1 MEFSCHIWAFEDRHL
16 QEALG
21 TIARLGFRY
30 VDIGTGKHF
39 NTSRA
44 LDNAERKA
52 MFNEFRRELE
62 LFNLAV
68 ADVYLFL
75 PRISLNDV
83 AKRNRDIM
91 LFKALL
97 PFAKAFGASGVTVTS
112 GLVHPK
118 TDDEAWQLMVDA
130 LQQMVSAAQEAE
142 IPLSIE
148 PHLDS
153 MVFTVERI
161 QRVLDAVPDL
171 QLTLDWAQL
180 ICQGIK
186 HKAIANLLPHT
197 RHIQMR
203 QAAKKKLQ
211 VPYEQGSI
219 DIDEVLSAL
228 KAADYSGFISIEVM
242 QTVGWHGMMP
252 VNPIIEC
259 ARMRDELRDARDR
272 L

>member
-1 MEFSCHIWAFEDRHL
+1 MEFSCHIWAFDDLQL

-30 VDIGTGKHF
+30 VDIGTGTHF
-39 NTSRA
+39 NPSRA

-68 ADVYLFL
+68 ADMYLFL
-75 PRISLNDV
+75 PRISLNDK
-83 AKRNRDIM
+83 AKRNRDIL

-118 TDDEAWQLMVDA
+118 TDKEAWQLMVDA
-130 LQQMVSAAQEAE
+130 LQQMVTAAHEVE
-142 IPLSIE
+142 IPLSVE

-153 MVFTVERI
+153 MVFTIERI
-161 QRVLDAVPDL
+161 ERVLDAVPGL

-180 ICQGIK
+180 VCQGIK
-186 HKAIANLLPHT
+186 HKAITALLPHT
-197 RHIQMR
+197 RHIQIR

-211 VPYEQGSI
+211 VPFEQGII
-219 DIDEVLSAL
+219 DIAEFVSSL
-228 KAADYSGFISIEVM
+228 KAADYNGFVSVEYM
-242 QTVGWHGMMP
+242 QTVGWHGMMK
-252 VNPIIEC
+252 VNPIVEC
-259 ARMRDELRDARDR
+259 ARMRDALREARDS
-272 L
+272 